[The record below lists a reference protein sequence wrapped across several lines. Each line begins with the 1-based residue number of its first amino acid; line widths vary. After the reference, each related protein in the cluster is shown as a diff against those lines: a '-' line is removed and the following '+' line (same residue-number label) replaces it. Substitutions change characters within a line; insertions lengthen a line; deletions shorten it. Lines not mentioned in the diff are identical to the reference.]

1 MTLLDVIGREPEK
14 LLLDDIIASSSA
26 ELVAVY
32 GRRRVGKTYLIKS
45 YLKQQLIF
53 EYSGIHNITTDIQLA
68 NFTGAMA
75 AQLNEGLALQIPKDW
90 FAAFGLLATLLK
102 TKLRRKKMVIFLDE
116 FPWMQTPKSNF
127 MAAFENFWNTWAVD
141 KPNLV
146 CILCGSAAS
155 WMIQNVLRNK
165 GGLHNRIT
173 RKIPL
178 APFSLHETEAFLMS
192 RQVFLDRY
200 QIIQLYMALGGVPHY
215 LKQVK
220 PGMSAAQVIDAA
232 CFSKNG
238 FLHTEFDDLFRALF
252 DTSDRHMKVVRTLAA
267 KPIGLTRNELIKAC
281 KLQSGGSTTKLL
293 DDLTESGF
301 ITPCV
306 PWGKLAKDSIYK
318 LTDEYA
324 RFYIKFIEP
333 NRAGGKGTWMK
344 LAATPSWKSWS
355 GLAFEVISQKHTDAI
370 KMALGISGI
379 YTSTAIWKGKAGRGA
394 QSVQI
399 DLLLDRQDY
408 CINICEMKFYAAP
421 FVIDKKYAAELQ
433 QKLHQFK
440 LQTNTRKQLFL
451 TMVTCFGIEP
461 NIYATGLVQHTVTAN
476 DLFLQK
482 QLRN

>member
-1 MTLLDVIGREPEK
+1 MAHWEVIGREPEK
-14 LLLDDIIASSSA
+14 LLLDEILESPSA

-45 YLKQQLIF
+45 YLKQQIVF
-53 EYSGIHNITTDIQLA
+53 EYSGIHNIATDIQLA
-68 NFTGAMA
+68 NFIGAMA
-75 AQLNEGLALQIPKDW
+75 DQLNGGLALKVPKDW
-90 FAAFGLLATLLK
+90 FGAFDLLSTLLK
-102 TKLRRKKMVIFLDE
+102 AKLRRKKTVVFLDE

-127 MAAFENFWNTWAVD
+127 MAAFENFWNTWAAG
-141 KPNLV
+141 KPNFV

-165 GGLHNRIT
+165 GGLHNRLT

-178 APFSLHETEAFLMS
+178 APFSLYETEAFLKS
-192 RQVFLDRY
+192 RSIFLDRY
-200 QIIQLYMALGGVPHY
+200 QIMQIYMALGGVPHY

-220 PGMSAAQVIDAA
+220 VGMSAAQVIDAS

-238 FLHTEFDDLFRALF
+238 FLHTEFDDLFKALF
-252 DTSDRHMKVVRTLAA
+252 DASDRHMKVVRVLAA
-267 KPIGLTRNELIKAC
+267 KPTGLTRNELIKAC
-281 KLQSGGSTTKLL
+281 KLQSGGSTTQLL

-301 ITPCV
+301 ITPYV
-306 PWGKLAKDSIYK
+306 PLGKLTKDSIYK
-318 LTDEYA
+318 LTDEYV
-324 RFYIKFIEP
+324 RFYLKFIEP

-344 LAATPSWKSWS
+344 LAAMPSWKSWS
-355 GLAFEVISQKHTDAI
+355 GLAFEVICHKHMDAI
-370 KMALGISGI
+370 KMALGISGL
-379 YTSTAIWKGKAGRGA
+379 YTNTSVWKGKG

-399 DLLLDRQDY
+399 DLLIDRQDY

-440 LQTNTRKQLFL
+440 LETHTRKQLFL
-451 TMVTCFGIEP
+451 TMVTFFGIEP
-461 NIYATGLVQHTVTAN
+461 NIYSTGLVQHVVTAN

-482 QLRN
+482 QLTG